1 MVSRANKPA
10 SGRRVPI
17 GGGVDAFIPDPL
29 PPRVEWTP
37 TLVRVLSEADRLL
50 SRLAGEAGR
59 LPKPEILLRP
69 LLSREAVL
77 SSRIEGTRTGLEELL
92 AAEAGAA
99 QPADEADW
107 RGGSK
112 YLPALDH
119 GLQRRRGNPP
129 PPPPGGGG
137 GQDPLGGGG

>member
-1 MVSRANKPA
+1 MVSPASRPA

-17 GGGVDAFIPDPL
+17 GGGVEAFVPDPL
-29 PPRVEWTP
+29 PPPIEWTP
-37 TLVRVLSEADRLL
+37 ALVRVLSEADRLL

-77 SSRIEGTRTGLEELL
+77 SSRIEGTHTGLEELL

-107 RGGSK
+107 REVSH
-112 YLPALDH
+112 YLPAPDH
-119 GLQRRRGNPP
+119 RGQRPRGVPPSLPGEAERRRH
-129 PPPPGGGG
+129 
-137 GQDPLGGGG
+137 PL